1 MRPDGEFSVAVEV
14 VTTTAETTAVP
25 SRPDGTLLGTF
36 GGGTPEAS
44 RQRPPT
50 ENKMPTVSVSGAA
63 FDHTEKMSS

>member
-14 VTTTAETTAVP
+14 MTTADTSTPDETL
-25 SRPDGTLLGTF
+25 SGTF

>member
-14 VTTTAETTAVP
+14 VTTTAVP